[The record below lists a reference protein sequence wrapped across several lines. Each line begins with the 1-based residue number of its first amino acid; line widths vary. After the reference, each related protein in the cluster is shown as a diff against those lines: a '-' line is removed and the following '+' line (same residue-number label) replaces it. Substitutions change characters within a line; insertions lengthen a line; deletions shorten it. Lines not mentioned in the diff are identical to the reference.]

1 MNHSIRDR
9 FDELVGLADK
19 VLSEYSFCI
28 QSDTEKDDERLGG
41 ADANSVDQLNNTQK
55 AFSSMGTGKDYAFR
69 VLSDPANQKRFIDEL
84 HAIECISLTT
94 DEEKATYEFLDTL
107 ARQQNTQSLMN
118 ANYDETGYW
127 DELRGELAYFY
138 ATGKVCG
145 MAVIDHV
152 F

>member
-19 VLSEYSFCI
+19 VLSEYAFCVPG
-28 QSDTEKDDERLGG
+28 DAEKDHACICG
-41 ADANSVDQLNNTQK
+41 ADANGVDQPDNTQK
-55 AFSSMGTGKDYAFR
+55 AFSSIGTGKDYAFR
-69 VLSDPANQKRFIDEL
+69 VLSDPENQKRFIDEL
-84 HAIECISLTT
+84 LSIECIRLTT

-127 DELRGELAYFY
+127 DELRSELAYFY
-138 ATGKVCG
+138 ATGDVCG
-145 MAVIDHV
+145 MAVIDRV